1 MKLYILLVYQTQS
14 QKVNTKILY
23 DAFRDLPDE
32 FVVISMIPVLM
43 TFCLYVRSADVLAYD
58 G

>member
-23 DAFRDLPDE
+23 DAFHDLPDE
-32 FVVISMIPVLM
+32 FVMISMIPVLM
-43 TFCLYVRSADVLAYD
+43 TFCLNVRSADALAYD